1 MLYLLPI
8 NIWHAWALTSI
19 WCLTLEHRHVVLF
32 HRTAFLLG
40 HMSHHAAQMG
50 CCSFRIQIRKEYS
63 KNLSQSN
70 KHMHKFYLDNIFH
83 SQRYHWNDV
92 QSLSFLIQNPGGCFV
107 QFKLVLRTCTRTP
120 FSYKTDTKSQVAT
133 TLHWEPNGIC
143 IDTSCIIAKPKN

>member
-50 CCSFRIQIRKEYS
+50 CWSFRIEIRKEYS
-63 KNLSQSN
+63 KNLSQSK
-70 KHMHKFYLDNIFH
+70 KHMHKFFLDIFH
-83 SQRYHWNDV
+83 TQRYHWNDV
-92 QSLSFLIQNPGGCFV
+92 HTLSFLYGTQNPDGCFV
-107 QFKLVLRTCTRTP
+107 QFWLVLHTCTPHTILKQNRHKSASSNNSTLRTKW
-120 FSYKTDTKSQVAT
+120 Y
-133 TLHWEPNGIC
+133 LHW
-143 IDTSCIIAKPKN
+143 